1 MKIIIRTVILHI
13 ICILLF
19 GIIYYG
25 LAESFYYV
33 NNNNKEK
40 TILDFI
46 SLSVTIQSGV
56 GLTYLEPMTFYSKMA
71 VLVQQIILIS
81 IHVITLYIFTL

>member
-1 MKIIIRTVILHI
+1 MKIVIRTVVLHI

-25 LAESFYYV
+25 LTESFYYV
-33 NNNNKEK
+33 NNKEK

-56 GLTYLEPMTFYSKMA
+56 GLTHLEPITFYSKMA
-71 VLVQQIILIS
+71 ISIQQIILIF